1 MKSVVKPW
9 LAERLSLKQQT
20 VVLVAL
26 RGCDGLPK
34 EDPSKRM
41 VRALRGTVLENA
53 DPKTN
58 FMDLLDDEH
67 AQDFLGSLDHYPVHW
82 LTHFMHAAE
91 IIGYHHPQTGV
102 SMWWLGIYMG
112 IVRAIHLEPES
123 KDQLDSRLRDEP

>member
-9 LAERLSLKQQT
+9 LAEKLNLKMQT

-26 RGCDGLPK
+26 RGCDGLTK

-41 VRALRGTVLENA
+41 VRALRATILENA
-53 DPKTN
+53 DTKTN

-91 IIGYHHPQTGV
+91 IIGYYHPQTGPQL
-102 SMWWLGIYMG
+102 WWLGIYTG
-112 IVRAIHLEPES
+112 IVRALHLNVETKEE
-123 KDQLDSRLRDEP
+123 LVLRLQDA